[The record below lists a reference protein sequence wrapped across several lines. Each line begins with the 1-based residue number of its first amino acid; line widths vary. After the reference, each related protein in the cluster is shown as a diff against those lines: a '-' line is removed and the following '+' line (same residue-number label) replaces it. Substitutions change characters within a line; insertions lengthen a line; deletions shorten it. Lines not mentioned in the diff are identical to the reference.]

1 MPTTI
6 HTLTTALGR
15 VVEALDSATQIGSN
29 AKGLVNALGWSLPPG
44 VDDIGLSA
52 LDFTEFLEKL
62 GVVVESTP
70 SELEDEL
77 LMAQRVAELGVATAA
92 MAERIDE
99 LADTLPAVLG
109 GFGDY
114 VDRTQIH
121 KELPRRLLDL
131 LLITRLSD
139 HAPLTTAMLTLLNIV
154 EFKLFPE
161 DAPNFQLEHVR
172 AVVHFGNIKAFL
184 SDPAGHMRA
193 AYGWGTPEFA
203 DALLMSR
210 ASQVMRLLG
219 LPVHLTLMHPRVEA
233 ALTGQPSPDPSLDP
247 TLQMLITLFERLSDI
262 TDLKLGVAVFGVR
275 PTSVGATDGGLG
287 FAPVI
292 QGEIEASIPFLGF
305 DDTFLDVSAEG
316 QLLRRLALILR
327 AGSDLEV
334 RTPPGVSEAV
344 TGRFALGLRRGSPV
358 SEPKALI
365 SLPGGVG
372 LLAHQV
378 YVQGGIEKHSDR
390 APESF
395 IEVGILGARLTLSLA
410 DADAFL
416 KDSIGQKKLEG
427 TSDLRVG
434 WNSAHGIYF
443 HGSSA
448 LLVSLPVHAD
458 LGPFSLDSLTLGVK
472 LADSGL
478 QVESSVSGRLSL
490 GPLQVSV
497 QRVGLE
503 TDLSFERGNLGL
515 FGLSPHFK
523 APSGLGLTIDGGGFK
538 GGGFLGF
545 EPEFSRYSGMLE
557 LQFQDQFTLKAFGVL
572 ETELPN
578 GESGFS
584 LIIVISAEFTPIQ
597 LGFGFTLNGVGGL
610 LGLHRTAN
618 VDRLVSGL
626 RDSTLS
632 NLLFPVDIVANA
644 DRILSD
650 LRQVFPAARGRFI
663 FGPMAKI
670 GWGTPTLLTADIGL
684 LLEVPEPVRL
694 MILGVIRGILPDE
707 RTAIL
712 RLQVNFLGVID
723 FEQER
728 FSFDASLFDSKLLSF
743 ALTGDMAMR
752 LYWGQNANF
761 LTTVGGFHP
770 AYQPPPMNLPTLRR
784 LTLALVSGENPRLTL
799 ETYFALT
806 SNTAQFGAR
815 LELYAAAWK
824 FNAYGFLSFDV
835 LFQFNPFYFIAEVTA
850 MLALRVGSSSIASI
864 NLSLTLEGP
873 TPWKAKGDARLKLCW
888 FLTVKIRFNK
898 TFGET
903 RNTTLPDLVVL
914 PLVKQALSARDNW
927 VEQKPPQRHRL
938 ESLRELPVGAA
949 EPVRVH
955 PVGIVAISQKV
966 VPLDIAIERIGAQ
979 RPADAHLFSIDAVTV
994 NGDAQGTPPVAE
1006 ESFAPAQFFDLSDAD
1021 KLGSPSFK
1029 SFASGI
1035 RVGDGERM
1043 RTGYAAARE
1052 VKYETKYIDS
1062 AREQRLGESPSP
1074 GLFDLDVHA
1083 FKAWALRG
1091 VIANSELSFARRRK
1105 SARAPE
1111 NVGTRQEPFAIV
1123 NADSLTIFEPSS
1135 LMGTERAALQR
1146 RDALIAANPA
1156 LRGTLHVVPAFE
1168 IGA

>member
-1 MPTTI
+1 M
-6 HTLTTALGR
+6 
-15 VVEALDSATQIGSN
+15 
-29 AKGLVNALGWSLPPG
+29 
-44 VDDIGLSA
+44 DI
-52 LDFTEFLEKL
+52 
-62 GVVVESTP
+62 
-70 SELEDEL
+70 
-77 LMAQRVAELGVATAA
+77 
-92 MAERIDE
+92 ERIGFK
-99 LADTLPAVLG
+99 AVL
-109 GFGDY
+109 
-114 VDRTQIH
+114 T
-121 KELPRRLLDL
+121 
-131 LLITRLSD
+131 
-139 HAPLTTAMLTLLNIV
+139 
-154 EFKLFPE
+154 FPDTE
-161 DAPNFQLEHVR
+161 S
-172 AVVHFGNIKAFL
+172 G
-184 SDPAGHMRA
+184 
-193 AYGWGTPEFA
+193 
-203 DALLMSR
+203 
-210 ASQVMRLLG
+210 G
-219 LPVHLTLMHPRVEA
+219 LPV
-233 ALTGQPSPDPSLDP
+233 D
-247 TLQMLITLFERLSDI
+247 
-262 TDLKLGVAVFGVR
+262 
-275 PTSVGATDGGLG
+275 LG
-287 FAPVI
+287 F
-292 QGEIEASIPFLGF
+292 
-305 DDTFLDVSAEG
+305 
-316 QLLRRLALILR
+316 
-327 AGSDLEV
+327 
-334 RTPPGVSEAV
+334 
-344 TGRFALGLRRGSPV
+344 
-358 SEPKALI
+358 
-365 SLPGGVG
+365 
-372 LLAHQV
+372 
-378 YVQGGIEKHSDR
+378 
-390 APESF
+390 SF
-395 IEVGILGARLTLSLA
+395 
-410 DADAFL
+410 
-416 KDSIGQKKLEG
+416 K
-427 TSDLRVG
+427 
-434 WNSAHGIYF
+434 
-443 HGSSA
+443 
-448 LLVSLPVHAD
+448 P
-458 LGPFSLDSLTLGVK
+458 
-472 LADSGL
+472 
-478 QVESSVSGRLSL
+478 
-490 GPLQVSV
+490 
-497 QRVGLE
+497 
-503 TDLSFERGNLGL
+503 
-515 FGLSPHFK
+515 
-523 APSGLGLTIDGGGFK
+523 PSGLGLTVDGGGFK
-538 GGGFLGF
+538 GGGFLRF

-1123 NADSLTIFEPSS
+1123 NIDSLELFETGGVLGS
-1135 LMGTERAALQR
+1135 ERAAQQR
-1146 RDALIAANPA
+1146 MATLIAANPA
-1156 LRGTLHVVPAFE
+1156 LRGALQVVPTFE
-1168 IGA
+1168 MRV